1 MIPILN
7 STVDSFGWF
16 YVCCVIRFSNDQQI
30 FAIIVH
36 DLYQRKMLLNTNISF
51 LKTNVRNVI
60 ANTTNTLIRLTHV
73 FLLRKYKKTDR
84 VAIGILS

>member
-36 DLYQRKMLLNTNISF
+36 DMYQRKMLLNTNISF
-51 LKTNVRNVI
+51 LKTNVRNVFCKYDKYLNGNFDK
-60 ANTTNTLIRLTHV
+60 ANSCFSFNKI
-73 FLLRKYKKTDR
+73 
-84 VAIGILS
+84 